1 MGHVIEDNL
10 EPRFWEILTNL
21 ESNYQN
27 GNKTSQELGFH
38 QLGLYTVTP
47 KLGVHQNWGF
57 LAIFGQLPIQ
67 PATDW
72 NAKKTC
78 PSSLKIPSFV
88 ADNQVISPNLQPTV
102 DEKNHHVDHVEY
114 PLVNKQKAIEHGPFS
129 SWIYPLIAW

>member
-1 MGHVIEDNL
+1 MEIRPAKNL
-10 EPRFWEILTNL
+10 DFINLDSTLLHQSWELI
-21 ESNYQN
+21 
-27 GNKTSQELGFH
+27 KTG
-38 QLGLYTVTP
+38 
-47 KLGVHQNWGF
+47 GF
-57 LAIFGQLPIQ
+57 LVIFGQLPIQ

-129 SWIYPLIAW
+129 SWIYPLYNSMVIFP